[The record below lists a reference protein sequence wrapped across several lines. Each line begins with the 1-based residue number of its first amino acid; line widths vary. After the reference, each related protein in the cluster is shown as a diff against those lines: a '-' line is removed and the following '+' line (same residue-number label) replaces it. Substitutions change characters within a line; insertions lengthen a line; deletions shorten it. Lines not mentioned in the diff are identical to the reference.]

1 MHSYKAPLRDMR
13 FIWDEL
19 LGCPQTF
26 TRLPGCEE
34 CTADIIDAILSEA
47 ARFCEEQLAPLYRS
61 GDEEGCTLTPRGV
74 RTPKGFADA
83 YARYVEGGWAALSS
97 PPEYGGQGLPPSI
110 SLFVEDL
117 LGSANW
123 AWAMY
128 LGCRTARRAR

>member
-97 PPEYGGQGLPPSI
+97 PPST
-110 SLFVEDL
+110 VARACRRR
-117 LGSANW
+117 SACSSRTCW
-123 AWAMY
+123 AVRTGRGPCTR
-128 LGCRTARRAR
+128 GCRTARRAR